1 MLILHNSISYPEL
14 ENITVYRDDAMRHK
28 FYAFPAA
35 PRIRL
40 NKNDRPVFLLTKYA
54 FSDQDREENDDLP
67 VGGGFVNLDV
77 VYALTS
83 EQGVEVQT
91 RLQNLVEDEW
101 ARRRGLD
108 RTSDDFQYKGPDA
121 ELGTPQWVDGAVRFH
136 VIDDANLIKG
146 KMSEGK
152 PSMLGPNNAIFNAT
166 LTPAGATFFERTL
179 TDPDGTGIDLTPIQV
194 EYDLTFK
201 RRLPPA
207 RIRVYGSVREVY
219 TAISELDHDYDSHF
233 WSEDDFTTN
242 ESYSESLYR
251 SEVVSISIDT
261 GEYAADSDEIE
272 ELRSF
277 ALGQLTSWLQ
287 DNLFERLT
295 KFDPSY
301 PDMEDVYSKEEDV
314 YRMKKIEQVVNSRLY
329 IDIKQTGIVD
339 QTIHPQA
346 TLESFFGD
354 LTKEQIAEHVRV
366 VDLEDDFFK
375 TLALEVNAFADY
387 TEIAFVKVDVEYE
400 TDEGLKTNSFAFEN
414 ADAGAQLWNPRLF
427 SGSRDYRWRY
437 EVGYKSDPGDIVVT
451 DWQDSRS
458 RQLMVNVGSPGKLDI
473 DILAGQVDW
482 QNLIEQVQ
490 VTMSYEDS
498 RNDVEKEEETFI
510 LTSDIPSTNYQRWIY
525 KKQEQPLKWSAKY
538 FLKNG
543 QEVELTNQEADGSQ
557 IIINDTFVD
566 ILDVIVV
573 PSGHISAI
581 NQVIVDL
588 RYKDQ
593 SGYSNITHV
602 SISQDNFFFSWKV
615 PLKDKT
621 QKDWE
626 WKQLVLYKDGTHS
639 ETSWKKMTGDQSGS
653 QTLLIHWDSP
663 PTIEITVNPA
673 LLKFDAAPVIE
684 VNLTYKGETIE
695 GESPMTF
702 VFEEK
707 KKQKWVMRVED
718 ESVKEYDYE
727 ITYYVD
733 PVAVTKTGTSD
744 RKNFIVPKLIQIS

>member
-1 MLILHNSISYPEL
+1 MLILHNSISYPDL

-108 RTSDDFQYKGPDA
+108 HTSDDFQYKGPDA

-219 TAISELDHDYDSHF
+219 SAISELDHEYDSHF

-339 QTIHPQA
+339 KTIHPQA
-346 TLESFFGD
+346 TLESFFGE
-354 LTKEQIAEHVRV
+354 LTKQQIAEHVRV

-375 TLALEVNAFADY
+375 TLALEVIAFADY
-387 TEIAFVKVDVEYE
+387 TEIAYVKVDVEYE
-400 TDEGLKTNSFAFEN
+400 TQGN
-414 ADAGAQLWNPRLF
+414 
-427 SGSRDYRWRY
+427 
-437 EVGYKSDPGDIVVT
+437 
-451 DWQDSRS
+451 
-458 RQLMVNVGSPGKLDI
+458 
-473 DILAGQVDW
+473 
-482 QNLIEQVQ
+482 
-490 VTMSYEDS
+490 
-498 RNDVEKEEETFI
+498 
-510 LTSDIPSTNYQRWIY
+510 
-525 KKQEQPLKWSAKY
+525 
-538 FLKNG
+538 
-543 QEVELTNQEADGSQ
+543 
-557 IIINDTFVD
+557 
-566 ILDVIVV
+566 
-573 PSGHISAI
+573 
-581 NQVIVDL
+581 
-588 RYKDQ
+588 
-593 SGYSNITHV
+593 
-602 SISQDNFFFSWKV
+602 
-615 PLKDKT
+615 
-621 QKDWE
+621 
-626 WKQLVLYKDGTHS
+626 
-639 ETSWKKMTGDQSGS
+639 
-653 QTLLIHWDSP
+653 
-663 PTIEITVNPA
+663 
-673 LLKFDAAPVIE
+673 
-684 VNLTYKGETIE
+684 
-695 GESPMTF
+695 
-702 VFEEK
+702 
-707 KKQKWVMRVED
+707 RV
-718 ESVKEYDYE
+718 
-727 ITYYVD
+727 
-733 PVAVTKTGTSD
+733 
-744 RKNFIVPKLIQIS
+744 